1 MKKCFLSFVLILVL
15 CMSLCGC
22 AADTSETVKDNSSQ
36 ISTEPPANKGNE
48 TVVDEPVSSAKSDS
62 SAVSSAA
69 DSTASSTASSTAAST
84 PIAAYEGPT
93 IGYYNPTKRGGCN
106 VEYEVIGYKLKSD
119 EDITYFCEYDYEYM
133 WSRQMIITT
142 IYSQNITQVWT
153 SFLCNSGYQA
163 YGTRPSDNLSGE
175 LEDWFSYGRDGEL
188 GEVHRLAL
196 IYDFDSPV
204 IEDLDTLERY
214 YFKRTSDAWEWTD

>member
-22 AADTSETVKDNSSQ
+22 AADTSEPIKENSQTITENSSQ
-36 ISTEPPANKGNE
+36 AITEN
-48 TVVDEPVSSAKSDS
+48 SSQTIKEDS
-62 SAVSSAA
+62 SSQIPTEAPV
-69 DSTASSTASSTAAST
+69 TT
-84 PIAAYEGPT
+84 YEGPT

-153 SFLCNSGYQA
+153 TFLCDSGYEA